1 MKEDAGVSRRQ
12 PQTHTTVSAAIH
24 RVSHLTLADQVRIVP
39 RARPFGV
46 FGATRAPAPP
56 PLEVARDLITV
67 AWCRHASVL
76 TLSPPRSPRMQNP
89 ETTMGFPEGTITY
102 DDVVL
107 AGHMSPEQV
116 AACIGAGA
124 KSWVYMNDVSHAA
137 CPKAAVEGASLP
149 FECIPLTS
157 PNDITPALVDT
168 FIAALDAAPKPLVI
182 QCNTATRAGIPSSSG
197 TRSATSSAPPPP
209 SKPPRP

>member
-1 MKEDAGVSRRQ
+1 
-12 PQTHTTVSAAIH
+12 
-24 RVSHLTLADQVRIVP
+24 
-39 RARPFGV
+39 
-46 FGATRAPAPP
+46 
-56 PLEVARDLITV
+56 
-67 AWCRHASVL
+67 
-76 TLSPPRSPRMQNP
+76 MQNP

-149 FECIPLTS
+149 FECIPSHL
-157 PNDITPALVDT
+157 PQRYHP
-168 FIAALDAAPKPLVI
+168 
-182 QCNTATRAGIPSSSG
+182 RA
-197 TRSATSSAPPPP
+197 R
-209 SKPPRP
+209 